1 METYYVCFLTVLA
14 IMMMIVWLVVQ
25 YRRAVRRMDKR
36 LATIRNAHEDVLRRI
51 HRLEE
56 AEPKG
61 EPAKVTGR
69 AAATPSLF
77 GEKTLT
83 VEGIAEC
90 VRGLGYETEVGKD
103 RVTFVK
109 DDETYIIDTERMP
122 RFFLG
127 KSYRVH
133 PNDWDME
140 LLQQAAYQ
148 MSDEL
153 IMVKADFSDSVDD
166 EGNRVLR
173 YFLAAM
179 DRTFGGFRQNLPDYI
194 EIIDAG
200 QQRMGQ
206 VYDELVK
213 QKGEAASLNTLADA
227 SSRQAGKTP
236 S

>member
-14 IMMMIVWLVVQ
+14 VMMMIVWLVVQ

-36 LATIRNAHEDVLRRI
+36 LGVIRTAQEDALGRI
-51 HRLEE
+51 RRLEE
-56 AEPKG
+56 AEPEG
-61 EPAKVTGR
+61 DPAKVTGR
-69 AAATPSLF
+69 AATPSLF
-77 GEKTLT
+77 GEKMLT

-90 VRGLGYETEVGKD
+90 VRGLGYETEIGED
-103 RVTFVK
+103 RITFVK